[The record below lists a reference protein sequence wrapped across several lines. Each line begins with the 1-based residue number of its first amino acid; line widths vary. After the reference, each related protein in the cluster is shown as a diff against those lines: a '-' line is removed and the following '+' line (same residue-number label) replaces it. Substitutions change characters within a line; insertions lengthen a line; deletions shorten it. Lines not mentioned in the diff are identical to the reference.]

1 MSAHPQR
8 PGLTMSRL
16 KRLLLRLRGPLL
28 PIEGFD
34 RTGAGADLAVCGACG
49 SRVVNPVDWHEH
61 DESGWWV
68 LLRCGECAWSR
79 EAIVTDAEAKR
90 FERDLEPG
98 LREIA
103 RTIARLDRERM
114 QWEAEVFIAALGYDL
129 IGPAD
134 FSSDLPP

>member
-61 DESGWWV
+61 DES
-68 LLRCGECAWSR
+68 S
-79 EAIVTDAEAKR
+79 
-90 FERDLEPG
+90 
-98 LREIA
+98 
-103 RTIARLDRERM
+103 IARLDRERM
-114 QWEAEVFIAALGYDL
+114 QREAEVFIAALGDDL

-134 FSSDLPP
+134 FSSDLPRD

>member
-1 MSAHPQR
+1 
-8 PGLTMSRL
+8 MSRL
-16 KRLLLRLRGPLL
+16 KRLLLRVRGPLL

-49 SRVVNPVDWHEH
+49 SSVVNAVDWHEH
-61 DESGWWV
+61 DESSWWV

-90 FERDLEPG
+90 FERDLAPG

-114 QWEAEVFIAALGYDL
+114 LWEAEVFIAALGDDL

-134 FSSDLPP
+134 FSSDLPRG

>member
-1 MSAHPQR
+1 
-8 PGLTMSRL
+8 MSRL

-28 PIEGFD
+28 PIGD
-34 RTGAGADLAVCGACG
+34 GARTGGNPDLTVCWVCA
-49 SRVVNPVDWHEH
+49 SHVVNPVDWDEHE
-61 DESGWWV
+61 ESSWWV

-90 FERDLEPG
+90 FERGLEPG

-114 QWEAEVFIAALGYDL
+114 HREAKLFIAALDCDA
-129 IGPAD
+129 IGPND
-134 FSSDLPP
+134 FSADPPQ